1 MHQFKNIGLLSAIL
15 VTFMISSCGDSFL
28 DEKPKSFFTPDNAYT
43 QPDYIE
49 QGIVGLHAQTR
60 SWWVAGEAV
69 PTAMFALGTD
79 LSYHGE
85 DPGNGAMMN
94 YPNYLTPSG
103 SATSAAPLFWIRSY
117 GVIQKANV
125 LIDAINKLEDASWQS
140 VAEKNASL
148 GEAMFFRALC
158 YRTLVYLYGDVP
170 LVTEVIDYPK
180 TDFVRAPKAEV
191 YALMEEDLKFAAA
204 NLPARGLEKAAGR
217 ITRGAAWHLLSE
229 IYLAQSKFQDAVNA
243 ASNVIGNDG
252 YALMTHRFGTK
263 LGNDIFG
270 SGDPYF
276 DLFGYGNHNLSE
288 NTEGLWVLQLVPNVI
303 GGGQNQSER
312 AFGAAYYRMGNTPDG
327 VVAFRGELYNG
338 AYTGYTDTLGRPVS
352 WNRPTTYVTHKI
364 WGNGQWDIDKRNAE
378 HNIKRHYYFD
388 NPNSSYHGQE
398 IKWSLY
404 ADAGVTRPNPM
415 MDTVQ
420 YLFPYYMKA
429 ASPLDHFVDL
439 GRSGGGQSHKCHYAF
454 RLAET
459 YLIRAEA
466 YLGLN
471 DLDKA
476 AADINVI
483 RNRAEATPVIPG
495 DVTID
500 YILDERARELYAEEW
515 RMLTLMRL
523 GKLVERVRLYNNNPL
538 RPGLDIQDYNNLWP
552 IPQSE
557 IDRNIDAV
565 LTQNPGYPQ

>member
-1 MHQFKNIGLLSAIL
+1 MNRIMHQFKNIGLLSVIL
-15 VTFMISSCGDSFL
+15 VTFMVSSCSNSFL

-43 QPDYIE
+43 KPDYIE
-49 QGIVGLHAQTR
+49 QGLTALHSQTR

-69 PTAMFALGTD
+69 STAMFALGTD
-79 LSYHGE
+79 LSY
-85 DPGNGAMMN
+85 
-94 YPNYLTPSG
+94 YPAEGLMTNYLTYVTPTSTG
-103 SATSAAPLFWIRSY
+103 ASALFWTRSY
-117 GVIQKANV
+117 GIIQKVNV
-125 LIDAINKLEDASWQS
+125 LIDAIDKLEDASWLS
-140 VAEKNASL
+140 VSEKNASL
-148 GEAMFFRALC
+148 GEAMFFRALS
-158 YRTLVYLYGDVP
+158 YRTLVYIYGDVP

-180 TDFVRAPKAEV
+180 TDFIRAPKSDV
-191 YALMEEDLKFAAA
+191 YALMEEDLKFAVA
-204 NLPARGLEKAAGR
+204 NLPARGSEKAAGR

-229 IYLAQSKFQDAVNA
+229 VCLAQSKFQDAVNA

-263 LGNDIFG
+263 LGKDIFG

-288 NTEGLWVLQLVPNVI
+288 NTEGLWVIQVAPDVI
-303 GGGQNQSER
+303 GGGQNQCER
-312 AFGAAYYRMGNTPDG
+312 AFGPSYWSIGNTPDG
-327 VVAFRGELYNG
+327 VKAFRGEFYNG
-338 AYTGYTDTLGRPVS
+338 AYTGYCDTLGRPAAF
-352 WNRPTTYVTHKI
+352 NRPTSYVTHKI
-364 WGNGQWDIDKRNAE
+364 WGDGQWNIDKRNAE
-378 HNIKRHYYFD
+378 HNIKRHFYFD
-388 NPNSSYHGQE
+388 NPASKYDKME
-398 IKWSLY
+398 IKWELY
-404 ADAGVTRPNPM
+404 EEAGVKRPNPM
-415 MDTVQ
+415 NDTIL
-420 YLFPYYMKA
+420 YLFPYFMKA
-429 ASPLDHFVDL
+429 ASPLEHFTDL

-483 RNRAEATPVIPG
+483 RNRAEATPVVPG

-515 RMLTLMRL
+515 RLLTLMRL
-523 GKLVERVRLYNNNPL
+523 GNLVERVRKYNDNPI

-557 IDRNIDAV
+557 IDRNIGAV